1 MNLLPIP
8 GLDGGK
14 ILFLLIEA
22 VIRRPVPPKF
32 EGAVQLA
39 GLALIFGLFIFVTYN
54 DIVRLIAG

>member
-1 MNLLPIP
+1 MTALLFSAI
-8 GLDGGK
+8 
-14 ILFLLIEA
+14 
-22 VIRRPVPPKF
+22 IRRPVPPKF